1 MRFLRG
7 AQEAGI
13 GNLETVAGFMRR
25 MGLVNFLHQSHST
38 AGCVVLGPEHAQ
50 ENAKDCFSRQ
60 YVPEYLF

>member
-13 GNLETVAGFMRR
+13 GNLETIASSMRR

-38 AGCVVLGPEHAQ
+38 ASFVVLGPEHAH
-50 ENAKDCFSRQ
+50 EIAKDCFTRQ